1 MLLRSRAA
9 LIPASEA
16 DMLCNLRL
24 KTPVAA
30 LAAFFAFG
38 LAKAE
43 VTVNRAGEEPTLRP
57 MVVKSD
63 ADELTLE
70 QWKAGKGA
78 AKDRK
83 SLRTRMVRDA
93 AMSAA
98 MRAGLARQ
106 SQVINQMLDEN
117 GRYLDDVYDFGGIML
132 SHNVV
137 PPVVRRIERVTEQ
150 EADVLRYT
158 ALRFRITKQA
168 AFSTRAP
175 TWRTYLTVPVWDDL
189 GSTHQ
194 SLLPQNSE
202 EEAAAKQGLREG
214 WAAGEKQANDM
225 FMRGLVRLQ
234 NDYLGMLNYHALLK
248 SGMVTLPRVLRKD
261 VPVVGDASTMAL
273 DQSTYQIESK
283 PSFNPRMMDW
293 SALIDKAGSSDFF
306 TKTLSPDEEKRVFV
320 APSLDELEAR
330 WKTQ

>member
-1 MLLRSRAA
+1 MS
-9 LIPASEA
+9 
-16 DMLCNLRL
+16 CNLRL
-24 KTPVAA
+24 KSSVAA
-30 LAAFFAFG
+30 IAAFFACG
-38 LAKAE
+38 LVQAE
-43 VTVNRAGEEPTLRP
+43 VTVNKVGDEPTLRP

-63 ADELTLE
+63 SDELSLD

-78 AKDRK
+78 TKDRK

-106 SQVINQMLDEN
+106 SQVINQMLEEN
-117 GRYLDDVYDFGGIML
+117 GRYLDDVYDFAGIML
-132 SHNVV
+132 PHNVV
-137 PPVVRRIERVTEQ
+137 PPVIRRVERVTEQ

-168 AFSTRAP
+168 SFSTRAP
-175 TWRTYLTVPVWDDL
+175 TWRTYLQVPVWDDL
-189 GSTHQ
+189 GSTHP

-202 EEAAAKQGLREG
+202 EEAAAKLGLREG

-248 SGMVTLPRVLRKD
+248 SQMVTLPRVLRQD

-273 DQSTYQIESK
+273 DQSTYKIESK
-283 PSFNPRMMDW
+283 PAFNARMMDW
-293 SALIDKAGSSDFF
+293 SALIDKAGSTDFF
-306 TKTLSPDEEKRVFV
+306 TRTASSDENKRVFV
-320 APSLDELEAR
+320 APSLSELETQ